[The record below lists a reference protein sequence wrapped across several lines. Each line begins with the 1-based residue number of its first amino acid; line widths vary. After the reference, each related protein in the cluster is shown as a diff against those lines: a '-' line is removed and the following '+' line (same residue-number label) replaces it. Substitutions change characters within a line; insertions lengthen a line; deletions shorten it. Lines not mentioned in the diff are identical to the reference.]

1 MSKFG
6 IGVGEDFPLDEG
18 REDNSRHG
26 HRGRFR
32 HHHHRHGHMHR
43 HGHPHMHHH
52 GRGHRHGLVNL
63 PLIAVV
69 ATLAALIG
77 AGKIP
82 AIATDVILAVAGIL
96 VALSIALHI
105 WAHRRFHAKEVS

>member
-18 REDNSRHG
+18 REDHPRHG
-26 HRGRFR
+26 HRGR
-32 HHHHRHGHMHR
+32 HHHHRLGHPHR
-43 HGHPHMHHH
+43 HGHSHSH
-52 GRGHRHGLVNL
+52 GHHRHGPLNL

-69 ATLAALIG
+69 ALVAALIG

-82 AIATDVILAVAGIL
+82 LVATDAILAVAGIL
-96 VALSIALHI
+96 VMLAIAARI
-105 WAHRRFHAKEVS
+105 WAHRRFHAKEVR